1 MRILVVEDEAA
12 IAAFITDG
20 LAKAGYGV
28 DGANDGAEALHW
40 VAIASYDLIIL
51 DVMLPGMDGL
61 ALCATL
67 RRTGSVCPILML
79 TARDTVADRVAGLD
93 SGADDY
99 LVKPFAFAEL
109 LARIRALLRRESVF
123 LGTVLQIADLSLD
136 TRSHEVYRNG
146 QPIPL
151 TTKEYRLL
159 ELLMRHPNQTITRD
173 AIAEHI
179 WNYEFDNISNL
190 IDVHIHALRRKMD
203 DPYPTKLLHTV
214 RGVGYRLGIS
224 VVLKE
229 A

>member
-12 IAAFITDG
+12 IAAFIQDG

-28 DGANDGAEALHW
+28 DLATEGAEALHW

-61 ALCATL
+61 ALCEAL
-67 RRTGSVCPILML
+67 RRNGSVFPILML
-79 TARDTVADRVAGLD
+79 TARDAIEDRVAGLD

-109 LARIRALLRRESVF
+109 LARIRALLRREAPL
-123 LGTVLQIADLSLD
+123 LGTILHIANLSLD
-136 TRSHEVYRNG
+136 TRSHEVYRNE
-146 QPIPL
+146 QLIPL

-190 IDVHIHALRRKMD
+190 IDVYFQR
-203 DPYPTKLLHTV
+203 V
-214 RGVGYRLGIS
+214 
-224 VVLKE
+224 
-229 A
+229 